1 MSYVPEQNNIEPA
14 ASVVSSG
21 RKGPGATVIAFGV
34 IALLAVVFFFQN
46 SEVTYIDFL
55 IFEKR
60 TTIRWSIM
68 MAVILGVVLD
78 RLFSNWWRRRKSN
91 KAEK

>member
-1 MSYVPEQNNIEPA
+1 MSYVPEQNDVAPLVA
-14 ASVVSSG
+14 TG
-21 RKGPGATVIAFGV
+21 RKGPSPQIIAFGV
-34 IALLAVVFFFQN
+34 IAAVALVFFFQN
-46 SEVTYIDFL
+46 GDVTTIDFL

-78 RLFSNWWRRRKSN
+78 RLFASWWRRRRSAKSDR
-91 KAEK
+91 KQ